1 MKSSSNSFH
10 FFTSIFFS
18 LSLGLD
24 CLQLREKKRKGI
36 VVLIL
41 MKKRSCLITVASTA
55 ISNGINLTSQVIS
68 SYHPDLVL
76 TKKKN
81 HHEQG

>member
-1 MKSSSNSFH
+1 MKSSSSSFH
-10 FFTSIFFS
+10 VFTSFLFS
-18 LSLGLD
+18 LSRPGLSSTT
-24 CLQLREKKRKGI
+24 RKE
-36 VVLIL
+36 
-41 MKKRSCLITVASTA
+41 MTRYRRPHSHRKRSCLITVASTA